1 MPTSY
6 QMPVFAPLPVAF
18 TRGEGAWLWDA
29 QGRKY
34 LDALAGVAVCGLG
47 HANPEITAAI
57 CDQAG
62 KLLHTSN
69 WYEIPLQAELAE
81 RLCQRA
87 GMDNA
92 FFCNSGAEA
101 NEAAIKLARLY
112 GHQKKIL
119 NPTIIVTDGSFHGR
133 TLATLSASGNR
144 KIQAGFEPLVTGFS
158 RVPYN
163 DLDAVRVVAENNKD
177 VVAILVE
184 PIMGVG
190 GIQIPDPGYLKGLR
204 TICDERGW
212 LLMLDEIQTGM
223 CRTGKWFAFEHEGIK
238 PDVLTLAKG
247 LGNGVPIGACLA
259 RGAAAQVFKPGS
271 HGSTFSGNPLVCRV
285 GLTVLDILERGKF
298 EKRALDLGTH
308 ILNGLKKS
316 LDGIAGVKEVRGQG
330 LMLAVELDRPC
341 KEILTLALERGL
353 LLNITADSVVRLLP
367 PLILSDAEADQ
378 IVGSVAGCVQDFLA
392 SNVPQTAQAP
402 AMDGGSAG
410 REAVPTGT
418 NAGAVVPP

>member
-1 MPTSY
+1 MPLLD
-6 QMPVFAPLPVAF
+6 PLPVAF
-18 TRGEGAWLWDA
+18 AHGAGAWLTDT

-34 LDALAGVAVCGLG
+34 LDALSGVAVCGLG
-47 HANPEITAAI
+47 HAHPEITQAI

-69 WYEIPLQAELAE
+69 WYEVPLQAELAE
-81 RLCQRA
+81 RLCKKS

-112 GHQKKIL
+112 GHQRKVVS
-119 NPTIIVTDGSFHGR
+119 PTIIVTDGSFHGR

-158 RVPYN
+158 RVPFN

-177 VVAILVE
+177 IVAILVE
-184 PIMGVG
+184 PITGEG
-190 GIQIPDPGYLKGLR
+190 GIQIPDAGYLKGLR
-204 TICDERGW
+204 AICDERGW
-212 LLMLDEIQTGM
+212 LLILDEIQTGM
-223 CRTGKWFAFEHEGIK
+223 CRTGKWFAFAHEAIK

-259 RGAAAQVFKPGS
+259 RGAAAQIFKPGS

-285 GLTVLDILERGKF
+285 GLTVLEILERGKF
-298 EKRALDLGTH
+298 EKRAAELGTR

-316 LDGIAGVKEVRGQG
+316 LDGAVGVKDIRGKG

-353 LLNITADSVVRLLP
+353 LLNVTADSVVRLLP

-378 IVGSVAGCVQDFLA
+378 IVSGVGECVRSFLA
-392 SNVPQTAQAP
+392 
-402 AMDGGSAG
+402 GSELKSA
-410 REAVPTGT
+410 
-418 NAGAVVPP
+418 